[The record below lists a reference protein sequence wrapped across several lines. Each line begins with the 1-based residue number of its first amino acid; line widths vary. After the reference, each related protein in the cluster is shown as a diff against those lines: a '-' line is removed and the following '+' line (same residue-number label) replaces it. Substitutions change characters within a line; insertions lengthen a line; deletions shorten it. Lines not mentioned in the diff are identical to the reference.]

1 MVEYNE
7 PVQQI
12 RLLIADLDAGEN
24 QIFSDDQLEGFL
36 SITRQSVKRAAADAL
51 DAIASSEALTSKV
64 ITTQD
69 RSVDGSKTADALRKH
84 AASLRQR
91 AKEEEDLLD
100 EEPYFMAFS
109 LDGNPLAEGEER
121 RYDGRL

>member
-1 MVEYNE
+1 MSDYNE
-7 PVQQI
+7 PVQQV
-12 RLLIADLDAGEN
+12 RLLIADLDTGEN

-69 RSVDGSKTADALRKH
+69 RSTNGAQVADALRKH
-84 AASLRQR
+84 ATALRGR
-91 AKEEEDLLD
+91 AKEEEDAEDD
-100 EEPYFMAFS
+100 EQFFMAFD
-109 LDGNPLAEGEER
+109 LTGPMPAEGEEM
-121 RYDGRL
+121 RL

>member
-7 PVQQI
+7 PVQQV

-69 RSVDGSKTADALRKH
+69 RSADGAKVADALRKH
-84 AASLRQR
+84 AAALRGR
-91 AKEEEDLLD
+91 AKEEEDAEDD
-100 EEPYFMAFS
+100 EPFFMAFDLTGPMS
-109 LDGNPLAEGEER
+109 AEGEEM
-121 RYDGRL
+121 RL